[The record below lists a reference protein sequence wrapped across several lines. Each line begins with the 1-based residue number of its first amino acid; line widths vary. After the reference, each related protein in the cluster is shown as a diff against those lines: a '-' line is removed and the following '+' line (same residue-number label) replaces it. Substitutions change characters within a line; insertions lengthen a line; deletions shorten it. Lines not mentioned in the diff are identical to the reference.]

1 MKFGKKMKRLLI
13 TTGLVLAFGLFTTGC
28 SSRAAVP
35 AESTQVE
42 TVAETEDPYSL
53 GNKDVAVEQTLAPT
67 VALLDEQDGAQVGV
81 TAEGETQYAFDKYGP
96 LGKEVWDQIAFQWT
110 SHGLNS
116 EDELRLIMDAT
127 YGNMSTKEELTQDIL
142 ALTQDPLEQDSL
154 SATSQSLQPTQE
166 VKTQETKAQETQQE
180 TQAPKQEAPKQEQ
193 TQAQETQAPPQQET
207 PAPQQQVQEQ
217 APQQNNGLIPGTN
230 LPSTGDPQV
239 DAALAEMNRQQQER
253 GGGGGADIAGADQGS
268 TSDQGAGLNWN

>member
-1 MKFGKKMKRLLI
+1 MRFKTLADASVVMLLA
-13 TTGLVLAFGLFTTGC
+13 LMMVGC
-28 SSRAAVP
+28 NAQGAVI
-35 AESTQVE
+35 AES
-42 TVAETEDPYSL
+42 P
-53 GNKDVAVEQTLAPT
+53 LAPT

-110 SHGLNS
+110 SHGLNT

-142 ALTQDPLEQDSL
+142 ALERDALDEGLTAESQTLETNPNIDTIKQSSPNGNTQDTPAQ
-154 SATSQSLQPTQE
+154 QSTQP
-166 VKTQETKAQETQQE
+166 QQE
-180 TQAPKQEAPKQEQ
+180 TKQEQ
-193 TQAQETQAPPQQET
+193 TQAQETQAPPQQKT
-207 PAPQQQVQEQ
+207 PAPQAQEQ

-239 DAALAEMNRQQQER
+239 DAALAESHRQKQER
-253 GGGGGADIAGADQGS
+253 VSGGGEELVGADQGS
-268 TSDQGAGLNWN
+268 ASDQGAGLNWN